1 MSNVNY
7 TGQGGAPGTTPN
19 SGTSPLVTVNQL
31 GVQALN
37 AIVAAIKAVFPQ
49 LTGTSGTASAGS
61 ATLPAAPAGFVDV
74 TLPSGAQVKLPY
86 YNP

>member
-7 TGQGGAPGTTPN
+7 SGQGGPGTTPN
-19 SGTSPLVTVNQL
+19 LGTSPLVTVNQL

-49 LTGTSGTASAGS
+49 STGTSGTATGGA
-61 ATLPAAPAGFVDV
+61 ATLPANPVGFMEV
-74 TLPSGAQVKLPY
+74 TLPNGSIVKLPY
-86 YNP
+86 YSP